1 MSGIEAMK
9 RILLPIIILLL
20 LGSAVQAEEAFVNW
34 RAGYYVMYPD
44 GWFHVPY
51 RTVNIFLESQEVSTA
66 EFDFDAVLA
75 KRLEQKPFFEGPYIF
90 LTHIPMGK
98 LNKSQ
103 IDSVL
108 TLIEKV
114 NDRKVVETTLKQ
126 DRKFNLNQPLYDAD
140 LKLVAVKSRVT
151 SEYVDKIL
159 LEFTKFYDEGIAY
172 FLCYAPKDMYE
183 EARPVFIGII
193 NSFETK
199 DIDKM
204 AQKDSVNIVD
214 VSKREPAGYDEG
226 DFKGPGDK
234 KSGGSW
240 QRYVFI
246 LLLLVIVLGLLKI
259 FVFKKKKQ
267 D

>member
-1 MSGIEAMK
+1 MSGIKDMK
-9 RILLPIIILLL
+9 RILFPILVLLL
-20 LGSAVQAEEAFVNW
+20 LGSAVQASEAFVNW

-44 GWFHVPY
+44 DWYHVPY
-51 RTVNIFLESQEVSTA
+51 RTVNIFLESQEVSA
-66 EFDFDAVLA
+66 ADFDFDAVLA
-75 KRLEQKPFFEGPYIF
+75 KKLEQKPFFEGPYIF

-98 LNKSQ
+98 LSKIQ

-108 TLIEKV
+108 NLIEKV
-114 NDRKVVETTLKQ
+114 NGRKTVETSLKQ
-126 DRKFNLNQPLYDAD
+126 DRRFNLNQPLYDTD
-140 LKLVAVKSRVT
+140 LKLIAVKSRVT

-183 EARPVFIGII
+183 DARPVFINII

-204 AQKDSVNIVD
+204 AKTDSVKVVD
-214 VSKREPAGYDEG
+214 LSERELNGYNEG
-226 DFKGPGDK
+226 EFKGPGDK
-234 KSGGSW
+234 KSSGSW

-246 LLLLVIVLGLLKI
+246 LLLLIIVLGLLKI